1 LQSTQI
7 KIGNVET
14 RIDVARRA
22 MLGICADA
30 MEDARQGRIP
40 DLETRMRYRRDV
52 CFATNLCIEAVD
64 LVNGGFG
71 AESLYT
77 NRPMQRYFRDAHA
90 VGSHIAFN
98 MDAASSAHGRVAIG
112 IETTHPTI

>member
-1 LQSTQI
+1 
-7 KIGNVET
+7 
-14 RIDVARRA
+14 
-22 MLGICADA
+22 

-52 CFATNLCIEAVD
+52 CFTTNLCIEAVD

-90 VGSHIAFN
+90 VGTHIAFN

-112 IETTHPTI
+112 VDTAHPTI